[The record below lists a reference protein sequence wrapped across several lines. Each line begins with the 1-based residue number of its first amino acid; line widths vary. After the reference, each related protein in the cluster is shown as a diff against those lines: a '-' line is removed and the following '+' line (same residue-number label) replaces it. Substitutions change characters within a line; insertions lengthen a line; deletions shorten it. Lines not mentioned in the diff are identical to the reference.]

1 MPARFLTAEQ
11 RRCYGTFPDKLSADA
26 LARHFH
32 LDATDHIVIQ
42 DLRGLHNR
50 LGFAVQLGTVR
61 LLGRFPDRF
70 TDLPLGVIR
79 AAASQLGGDFSESAR
94 RAYEDGRQRW
104 RHVAII
110 TQRYGFRRFEDDG
123 PARFRLTRWLYAL
136 CWTGEDRPIVL
147 FDRAVPWL
155 IANKVLLPGVTTLER
170 LVGRICDRVER
181 RQWRLLVGSLSPAQ
195 RRRIDQLFVPE
206 NPDALAT
213 LDTLRA
219 TPARRAPTELVR
231 HLERLRGIKAFDL
244 RPTPPTGI
252 PAAVLERLARVARRS
267 KPSAIAAIQQP
278 RRTAIIVALFLSLE
292 AMAQDD
298 AAELADTLL
307 ADLFRTAEHERK
319 AEQLVGLPRLEEAA
333 LVLHG
338 MGEMV
343 LSEDA
348 LPLTE
353 WRAALFAKIP
363 RDEIDAAMRHIAG
376 LAKPRDQK
384 PFAQLRARWRR
395 ARGIFSP
402 VANGLV
408 IDATPG
414 GKPVWEAMRY
424 LSQRTDW
431 SKPMRDA
438 PTAAI
443 TKPWRRHVLGADGKV
458 SDPKAYVFAIM
469 DGWRGALKRRDVFV
483 EPGIRYGDPRR
494 GLLDDKTWE
503 ASRAMVCRT
512 LSRTLDADAELA
524 RLSQLLDAAFQKVAN
539 GVAENPDL
547 RIETRDGKP
556 EIVVTPLDRLEEPDS
571 LRALRTAVQ
580 GMMPRADLPGVVLEI
595 MRKTGF
601 DKAFTH
607 LSEREARV
615 EDFGISLCA
624 ALIAQACNTGY
635 EPMIRQDIAAL
646 RRSRIAWVDINFIR
660 PETIAAASTRIVAA
674 HSALPIVELWGEGD
688 VASADGIRFAAPLS
702 AIHAGPNPKY
712 YGQGRGITW
721 YNLVSDQFSGL
732 GGIVVPGT
740 LRDSLLIL
748 ALLLDQQTDLQPAE
762 IMTDTGAY
770 SDTVFGLFWLLGYQ
784 FSPRLADLGGAR
796 LWRISPDARYGVL
809 NAIARQTINLSLIR
823 ANWDDMLRLAG
834 SLRLGHLQASGVMRT
849 LQVKDR
855 PTTLARALAE
865 LGRIIKTLHILRYVD
880 DRPFRRRILTQLNR
894 QELRHKLGRRVI
906 HGERGE
912 IRTPYRVEQ
921 QTLLSAL
928 DLVLNAITHWNGIYI
943 QAAINKLRAD
953 GQPVEEANIA
963 RLSPL
968 AWRHINFLGR
978 YDFSVPEPVAR
989 GELRPLR
996 DPNSEYDF

>member
-1 MPARFLTAEQ
+1 MPARFVTAEQ
-11 RRCYGTFPDKLSADA
+11 RRCYGCFPDKLSADA

-32 LDATDHIVIQ
+32 LDATDRTVIQ
-42 DLRGLHNR
+42 GLRGPQNR

-79 AAASQLGGDFSESAR
+79 ATESQLGDDFSESAR
-94 RAYEDGRQRW
+94 RSYEASRQRW

-123 PARFRLTRWLYAL
+123 LARFRLTRWLYTL

-155 IANKVLLPGVTTLER
+155 IANKVLLPGITTLER
-170 LVGRICDRVER
+170 LVGRICDRVQR

-195 RRRIDQLFVPE
+195 RQRINQLFVPE

-219 TPARRAPTELVR
+219 TPARRAPTELAR
-231 HLERLRGIKAFDL
+231 HLERLRAIKAFDL
-244 RPTPPTGI
+244 RPIPPTGI

-267 KPSAIAAIQQP
+267 KPSTIAAIQEP
-278 RRTAIIVALFLSLE
+278 RRTAIVVALFLSLE

-307 ADLFRTAEHERK
+307 TDLFRAAEHERK
-319 AEQLVGLPRLEEAA
+319 AKQLVGLPTLEAAA

-343 LSEDA
+343 LGDDA

-384 PFAQLRARWRR
+384 PYAQLRARWRR
-395 ARGIFSP
+395 ARGIFSQ
-402 VANGLV
+402 VVNGIV

-414 GKPVWEAMRY
+414 GKSVLDAMQY

-443 TKPWRRHVLGADGKV
+443 TKPWRRRVLDADGKV
-458 SDPKAYVFAIM
+458 SDPKAYVFAII

-483 EPGIRYGDPRR
+483 EPGIRYGDPRP

-512 LSRTLDADAELA
+512 LNRTLDADTELA
-524 RLSQLLDAAFQKVAN
+524 RLSRLLDAAFQKVAD
-539 GVAENPDL
+539 GIAENPDL
-547 RIETRDGKP
+547 RIETHDDKP

-580 GMMPRADLPGVVLEI
+580 GMMPRADLPGMVLEI

-615 EDFGISLCA
+615 EGFAISLCA

-646 RRSRIAWVDINFIR
+646 RRSRIAWVDTNFIR
-660 PETIAAASTRIVAA
+660 PETIAAGNARIVAA
-674 HSALPIVELWGEGD
+674 HSALPIVEL
-688 VASADGIRFAAPLS
+688 
-702 AIHAGPNPKY
+702 
-712 YGQGRGITW
+712 
-721 YNLVSDQFSGL
+721 
-732 GGIVVPGT
+732 
-740 LRDSLLIL
+740 
-748 ALLLDQQTDLQPAE
+748 
-762 IMTDTGAY
+762 
-770 SDTVFGLFWLLGYQ
+770 
-784 FSPRLADLGGAR
+784 
-796 LWRISPDARYGVL
+796 
-809 NAIARQTINLSLIR
+809 
-823 ANWDDMLRLAG
+823 
-834 SLRLGHLQASGVMRT
+834 
-849 LQVKDR
+849 
-855 PTTLARALAE
+855 
-865 LGRIIKTLHILRYVD
+865 
-880 DRPFRRRILTQLNR
+880 
-894 QELRHKLGRRVI
+894 
-906 HGERGE
+906 
-912 IRTPYRVEQ
+912 
-921 QTLLSAL
+921 
-928 DLVLNAITHWNGIYI
+928 
-943 QAAINKLRAD
+943 
-953 GQPVEEANIA
+953 
-963 RLSPL
+963 
-968 AWRHINFLGR
+968 
-978 YDFSVPEPVAR
+978 
-989 GELRPLR
+989 
-996 DPNSEYDF
+996 

>member
-1 MPARFLTAEQ
+1 VARQKSEVLRNMPARFLTAEQ
-11 RRCYGTFPDKLSADA
+11 RRCYGTFPDELSADA

-42 DLRGLHNR
+42 DLRGLQNR

-70 TDLPLGVIR
+70 TDLTLGVIR
-79 AAASQLGGDFSESAR
+79 AAESQLGGDFSESAR

-181 RQWRLLVGSLSPAQ
+181 RQWRLLVGSLRPAQ
-195 RRRIDQLFVPE
+195 QRRIDQLFVPE

-231 HLERLRGIKAFDL
+231 HLERLRAIKAFDL

-319 AEQLVGLPRLEEAA
+319 AEQLVGLPTLEEAA
-333 LVLHG
+333 LVLRG

-363 RDEIDAAMRHIAG
+363 RDAIDAAMRHIAG

-395 ARGIFSP
+395 ARGIFSQ

-408 IDATPG
+408 IDATLG

-431 SKPMRDA
+431 TKPMRDA

-503 ASRAMVCRT
+503 ASRAMVCACLRWPGATSTSSADTTSRSPNPSPRANSDPCET
-512 LSRTLDADAELA
+512 LIPNTTFEKPYDSRPAQSAARPLNRNLWASPSPARGRGRAACYALRARSRRAYPPRGRAVSALTGDARFCNRSPAV
-524 RLSQLLDAAFQKVAN
+524 K
-539 GVAENPDL
+539 PL
-547 RIETRDGKP
+547 RISAPAPGPVIYDG
-556 EIVVTPLDRLEEPDS
+556 
-571 LRALRTAVQ
+571 
-580 GMMPRADLPGVVLEI
+580 
-595 MRKTGF
+595 
-601 DKAFTH
+601 
-607 LSEREARV
+607 
-615 EDFGISLCA
+615 
-624 ALIAQACNTGY
+624 
-635 EPMIRQDIAAL
+635 
-646 RRSRIAWVDINFIR
+646 
-660 PETIAAASTRIVAA
+660 
-674 HSALPIVELWGEGD
+674 
-688 VASADGIRFAAPLS
+688 
-702 AIHAGPNPKY
+702 
-712 YGQGRGITW
+712 
-721 YNLVSDQFSGL
+721 
-732 GGIVVPGT
+732 
-740 LRDSLLIL
+740 
-748 ALLLDQQTDLQPAE
+748 
-762 IMTDTGAY
+762 
-770 SDTVFGLFWLLGYQ
+770 
-784 FSPRLADLGGAR
+784 
-796 LWRISPDARYGVL
+796 
-809 NAIARQTINLSLIR
+809 
-823 ANWDDMLRLAG
+823 
-834 SLRLGHLQASGVMRT
+834 
-849 LQVKDR
+849 
-855 PTTLARALAE
+855 TLARRPLPRSGQQTVTIAPTNGEVLRSCGNYANVARPTAGGSTNRVARAPRAN
-865 LGRIIKTLHILRYVD
+865 LNATVGVDCRPPAAGGISCRLSRSTLFLSGRII
-880 DRPFRRRILTQLNR
+880 
-894 QELRHKLGRRVI
+894 
-906 HGERGE
+906 
-912 IRTPYRVEQ
+912 
-921 QTLLSAL
+921 
-928 DLVLNAITHWNGIYI
+928 
-943 QAAINKLRAD
+943 
-953 GQPVEEANIA
+953 
-963 RLSPL
+963 
-968 AWRHINFLGR
+968 FLGR
-978 YDFSVPEPVAR
+978 AQVRSIAR
-989 GELRPLR
+989 SKVGRGG
-996 DPNSEYDF
+996 DKHA